1 MNNGNQEQKIT
12 MNKSEFF
19 TRITSIVILTTFVAA
34 FLYSGYSDKQNAVES
49 VEKVAIVKTAQQL
62 DIASTIEQ
70 LTAAIEQLPDG
81 PFKANLYVVLA
92 TEYAGDTEAL
102 KQILQEFTRMQ
113 MEKLQN
119 KKTI

>member
-1 MNNGNQEQKIT
+1 MNNGNQEQKTI
-12 MNKSEFF
+12 MNKSEIGKRVLTVVFLVLSTTCF
-19 TRITSIVILTTFVAA
+19 LYWGLSDKEKLVEPHKKASIVSSQATKNQT
-34 FLYSGYSDKQNAVES
+34 
-49 VEKVAIVKTAQQL
+49 
-62 DIASTIEQ
+62 TIEQ
-70 LTAAIEQLPDG
+70 LVVAIAQLPDG

-102 KQILQEFTRMQ
+102 KQILQEFTRLQ